1 MKLKNK
7 NIVVIGLGRSGFEVS
22 KFLKKEGAIVTASDA
37 SENVEKK
44 KELLELGV
52 NLELGAHS
60 LKTIDKS
67 DLIVLSPGV
76 PLNVPVLEYAR
87 KKNIEIISEIE
98 LAYRF
103 IMTPIIAITGSNGK
117 TTVTMLIKEML
128 LKSGFKASV
137 CGNIGLPLVTF
148 AQDEQKNDFLVVEVS
163 SFQLDTIKHFKPKI
177 AVLLNITEDHIDRYN
192 SFEDYSSSKFKIFEN
207 QDSDDFAII
216 TRALDKESI
225 KAKKYYFDE
234 LDINLKIDSK
244 KFIGKHNKDNIY
256 ASAITSI
263 IAGCDT
269 KNIQKAI
276 DDFKVPPHRIEF
288 VKAIDGTLYY
298 NDSKGTNPD
307 ATLKALESFEKDIIL
322 IMGGLSKGE
331 DYKVLKETIK
341 SKVKKLIL
349 LGSSKDMM
357 RKLFEKEVDTEL
369 VDSMKEAVKIAKE
382 ASSPNDIVLLSPAT
396 ASFDMYKS
404 YVDRGNDFKKNVG

>member
-7 NIVVIGLGRSGFEVS
+7 NIVVIGLGKSGFEVS

-44 KELLELGV
+44 RELLELGV

-103 IMTPIIAITGSNGK
+103 ITTPIIAITGSNGK

-128 LKSGFKASV
+128 SKSGIKASV

-207 QDSDDFAII
+207 QDEDDFAVV

-256 ASAITSI
+256 AAAITSI

-269 KNIQKAI
+269 KNIQKAL

-357 RKLFEKEVDTEL
+357 RKLFEKEVDTKL
-369 VDSMKEAVKIAKE
+369 VNSMKEAVKIAKE